1 MTVAAAAAADES
13 SQRLERERERERR
26 RKGLPQM
33 RKETL
38 SGQLPSLVVVCLC

>member
-1 MTVAAAAAADES
+1 MAADEP
-13 SQRLERERERERR
+13 SQRLERERMERERERERR

-38 SGQLPSLVVVCLC
+38 SG